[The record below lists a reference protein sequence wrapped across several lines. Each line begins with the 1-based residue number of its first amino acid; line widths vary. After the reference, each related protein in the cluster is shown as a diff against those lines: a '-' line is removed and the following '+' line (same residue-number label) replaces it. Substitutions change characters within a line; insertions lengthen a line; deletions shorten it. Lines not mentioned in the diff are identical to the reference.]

1 MLNETHRPDLRS
13 WVASANDGATDFPI
27 QNLPYGVYRRRRSD
41 EPWRVGVAIGAMI
54 LDVAAAHQAGFLDGE
69 AGRAA
74 RTCASPSLNGLMSL
88 GPTSWSALRRAVS
101 EVLRDDT
108 DAGRAA
114 RGRAG
119 SLLLAQEAAEMRLPA
134 DVSDYTD
141 FYASVYHATNVGSMF
156 RPDHPLLPN
165 YKWVP
170 IGYHGRASS
179 LVVSGTPVVRPHGQL
194 AGDEGAPP
202 SQAPSRRMD
211 YEAELGIFVGRDNT
225 LGDVIPIEEA
235 ADHLFGVA
243 LLNDWSARDIQ
254 AWEYQPL
261 GPFLAKN
268 FATTLSPWVVTFEA
282 LAPFRVPAFARA
294 IGDPV
299 PLPYLAD
306 AADQAHGGID
316 LQIKVWLRTERMRNE
331 GLDAVQ
337 LSHGTSRD
345 LYWTMAQLLT
355 HHASN
360 GCNLQPGDLLG
371 SGTISG
377 ADKTSRGCLLELTW
391 RGTEPITLPNG
402 EVRRFLEDG
411 DEVILRAHGVRAGHV
426 SIGLGEC
433 SGIVRPAIPLT
444 F

>member
-13 WVASANDGATDFPI
+13 WVVSANDGATDFPI
-27 QNLPYGVYRRRRSD
+27 QNLPYGVFRRRGSD

-54 LDVAAAHQAGFLDGE
+54 LDVAAAHHGGLVDGE
-69 AGRAA
+69 AGRVA

-88 GPTSWSALRRAVS
+88 GQASWSALRRALS
-101 EVLRDDT
+101 DLLRDDT
-108 DAGRAA
+108 ASGRTA
-114 RGRAG
+114 RGMAAT
-119 SLLLAQEAAEMRLPA
+119 LLLAQSEAEMRLPA

-156 RPDHPLLPN
+156 RPDNPLLPN

-194 AGDEGAPP
+194 GGDGGAPP
-202 SQAPSRRMD
+202 VFAPSRRMD
-211 YEAELGIFVGRDNT
+211 YEAELGIFVGQGNS
-225 LGDVIPIEEA
+225 LGSVIPIDEA
-235 ADHLFGVA
+235 DHHLFGVA
-243 LLNDWSARDIQ
+243 LLNDWSARDVQ
-254 AWEYQPL
+254 GWEYQPL

-282 LAPFRVPAFARA
+282 LAPFRVPAFARP

-306 AADQAHGGID
+306 PGDQSRGGVD
-316 LQIKVWLRTERMRNE
+316 LFIEVWLRSDRMRAE
-331 GLDAVQ
+331 GMEAVRV
-337 LSHGTSRD
+337 SRGNARD
-345 LYWTMAQLLT
+345 MYWTMAQLLT

-377 ADKTSRGCLLELTW
+377 AERESRGCLLELTW
-391 RGTEPITLPNG
+391 RGTEPLTLPTG
-402 EVRRFLEDG
+402 EQRRFLEDG
-411 DEVILRAHGVRAGHV
+411 DEVILRAFCEV
-426 SIGLGEC
+426 SGRPRLGLGEC
-433 SGIVRPAIPLT
+433 VGQLRPAIPLT
-444 F
+444 L

>member
-1 MLNETHRPDLRS
+1 
-13 WVASANDGATDFPI
+13 
-27 QNLPYGVYRRRRSD
+27 
-41 EPWRVGVAIGAMI
+41 
-54 LDVAAAHQAGFLDGE
+54 
-69 AGRAA
+69 
-74 RTCASPSLNGLMSL
+74 
-88 GPTSWSALRRAVS
+88 
-101 EVLRDDT
+101 
-108 DAGRAA
+108 
-114 RGRAG
+114 
-119 SLLLAQEAAEMRLPA
+119 
-134 DVSDYTD
+134 
-141 FYASVYHATNVGSMF
+141 
-156 RPDHPLLPN
+156 
-165 YKWVP
+165 
-170 IGYHGRASS
+170 
-179 LVVSGTPVVRPHGQL
+179 
-194 AGDEGAPP
+194 
-202 SQAPSRRMD
+202 MD
-211 YEAELGIFVGRDNT
+211 YEAELGIFVGRGNA

-316 LQIKVWLRTERMRNE
+316 LQIEVWLRTERMRNE